1 MEELM
6 MLVME
11 LRVGLPRLPPLRLEW
26 DARVIQNTV
35 VVVVNCYCVEWD
47 WNEKMQIVIPMA
59 CFKATAVVILKI
71 CMYL

>member
-47 WNEKMQIVIPMA
+47 WNEKNANCNPYGM
-59 CFKATAVVILKI
+59 F
-71 CMYL
+71 